1 MWLGVNALGKEQM
14 MNALYPSWNAGN
26 RVQVG
31 VYPGK

>member
-14 MNALYPSWNAGN
+14 MNALNAGS